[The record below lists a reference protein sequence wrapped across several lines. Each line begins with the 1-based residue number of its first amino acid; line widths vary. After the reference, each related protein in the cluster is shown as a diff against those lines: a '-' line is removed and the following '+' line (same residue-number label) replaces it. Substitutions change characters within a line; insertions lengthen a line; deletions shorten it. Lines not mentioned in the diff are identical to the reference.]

1 MMADAGFMRRA
12 ISEAEK
18 GIAKGQAPFGACV
31 TKFGKVIAVAH
42 NEVWKRTDITAHAEI
57 LAIQRACKKLKTI
70 DLSNCAIYSTTEPCP
85 MCYSAI
91 HWAKMGK
98 IFYGTRITDATKA
111 GFHEMPI
118 PDSLLKRLDAD
129 EVEITGDFLR
139 AECLELFRKWR
150 ETKKQRTY

>member
-1 MMADAGFMRRA
+1 MADAGFMRRA

-31 TKFGKVIAVAH
+31 TKYGKVIAVAH

-57 LAIQRACKKLKTI
+57 LAIQRACKKLKAV

-91 HWAKMGK
+91 HWAKVGK
-98 IFYGTRITDATKA
+98 IFYGTRITDATEA

-118 PDSLLKRLDAD
+118 PDSLLKRLDDD
-129 EVEITGDFLR
+129 EVEIAGDFLR

-150 ETKKQRTY
+150 ETKKQRIY